1 MNRKHII
8 LAVATLVGLTL
19 AACQQETPVIPTPGT
34 TSGTEA
40 STVSYTVD
48 GKPWQ
53 VSYDDELEAI
63 IIGLMPYVREGH
75 TLVLGDSSDPAAV
88 PTKGVVTFRTA
99 SDTAAAAWATEKYLQ
114 GYTVTVTFD
123 AETQE
128 YVCRAEIKTAA
139 QHAIPTTLV
148 GTEWMR
154 HDTMVWFDGN
164 FANANYYEYD
174 CVFSFLTDSTATY
187 FEHYYETESQP
198 AYDITGS
205 IIYTYQPETGLC
217 KVKGLKPNT
226 DELYF
231 YFELLYDGELDALVQ
246 SVGPSAVYS
255 RVN

>member
-8 LAVATLVGLTL
+8 LTLAALVGLTL

-53 VSYDDELEAI
+53 VSYDDEDELKDLIVGMMA
-63 IIGLMPYVREGH
+63 YVRDDH
-75 TLVLGDSSDPAAV
+75 TLVLSGEMADPAAV

-128 YVCRAEIKTAA
+128 YVCRAEIKSVA
-139 QHAIPTTLV
+139 QQPIPISLAETK
-148 GTEWMR
+148 WR
-154 HDTMVWFDGN
+154 
-164 FANANYYEYD
+164 YD
-174 CVFSFLTDSTATY
+174 LKSNPGYFMLFCDTDSTCFY
-187 FEHYYETESQP
+187 
-198 AYDITGS
+198 ITSNGS
-205 IIYTYQPETGLC
+205 EEDSVFTTYTYESETGICILNAEPFLDGVSS
-217 KVKGLKPNT
+217 KDNEPRFVMV
-226 DELYF
+226 
-231 YFELLYDGELDALVQ
+231 FEYSIVLNAFLQYDY
-246 SVGPSAVYS
+246 PYK
-255 RVN
+255 RVNPSEY